1 MSLKKISILT
11 LLLFVRASLAEVI
24 PVFSPHLKTNLEFRE
39 KVKKQMQA
47 KKKQVIFF
55 SKYEEFN
62 SYVSQESPKEQIRLV
77 KNIGQKGVLDFLSVK
92 KIKLQAYTLK
102 ERPVK
107 DLDGKNVGVVKFT
120 ENNDFVQLV
129 EKKFKV
135 KLKQIRTVSKEE
147 NLVPLLF
154 FKNVDLIFLDSRS
167 TSLINK
173 QFNIKLKKLKWNI
186 EWGAEAL
193 IRSGIK

>member
-92 KIKLQAYTLK
+92 KIKGLIQ
-102 ERPVK
+102 
-107 DLDGKNVGVVKFT
+107 
-120 ENNDFVQLV
+120 
-129 EKKFKV
+129 
-135 KLKQIRTVSKEE
+135 KLFHI
-147 NLVPLLF
+147 
-154 FKNVDLIFLDSRS
+154 
-167 TSLINK
+167 
-173 QFNIKLKKLKWNI
+173 
-186 EWGAEAL
+186 
-193 IRSGIK
+193 